1 MFIDGIKVILKCI
14 KMIIAIDFVG
24 SNFGS
29 GTKTYNLN
37 FCNQLENSNLDN
49 KIVIFLTK
57 EYFHQIKFKKNQ
69 KIKYIIKSNIFSN
82 ILFRLFWMQFI
93 LPFEL
98 LYLKINKLYSPMN
111 FCPIILRI
119 SKIKVILAIHSNLP
133 WVHFNLMPGNFI
145 RNFTTKKL
153 MELSIFFCDKIIV
166 DSHYAK
172 KELSNILKIKK
183 DKIEVIYLGIDEKF
197 LTNRNSN
204 IFLKNFNYHEK
215 YILTVLSCVKYH
227 NIINLLKAFKVLI
240 NQDGFKG
247 KFILVLQII
256 DEEYFKYVNNYI
268 QLNFNK
274 NKIIILKNID
284 NNNLPNLYR
293 HAELFLFTSYCE
305 VFGLTSLEAM
315 TQNCPV
321 VISNQSALPEIN
333 QDSALY
339 FDPDNIV
346 DIKKSVEKVLKNQ
359 ELKNYLITKSKLHY
373 PKFSWI
379 KTIEKTLEV
388 INI

>member
-119 SKIKVILAIHSNLP
+119 SKIKVILAIHSNL
-133 WVHFNLMPGNFI
+133 
-145 RNFTTKKL
+145 
-153 MELSIFFCDKIIV
+153 
-166 DSHYAK
+166 
-172 KELSNILKIKK
+172 
-183 DKIEVIYLGIDEKF
+183 
-197 LTNRNSN
+197 
-204 IFLKNFNYHEK
+204 
-215 YILTVLSCVKYH
+215 
-227 NIINLLKAFKVLI
+227 LLF
-240 NQDGFKG
+240 
-247 KFILVLQII
+247 
-256 DEEYFKYVNNYI
+256 
-268 QLNFNK
+268 
-274 NKIIILKNID
+274 
-284 NNNLPNLYR
+284 
-293 HAELFLFTSYCE
+293 
-305 VFGLTSLEAM
+305 
-315 TQNCPV
+315 
-321 VISNQSALPEIN
+321 
-333 QDSALY
+333 
-339 FDPDNIV
+339 
-346 DIKKSVEKVLKNQ
+346 
-359 ELKNYLITKSKLHY
+359 
-373 PKFSWI
+373 
-379 KTIEKTLEV
+379 
-388 INI
+388 

>member
-1 MFIDGIKVILKCI
+1 M
-14 KMIIAIDFVG
+14 
-24 SNFGS
+24 
-29 GTKTYNLN
+29 
-37 FCNQLENSNLDN
+37 
-49 KIVIFLTK
+49 
-57 EYFHQIKFKKNQ
+57 
-69 KIKYIIKSNIFSN
+69 
-82 ILFRLFWMQFI
+82 
-93 LPFEL
+93 
-98 LYLKINKLYSPMN
+98 
-111 FCPIILRI
+111 
-119 SKIKVILAIHSNLP
+119 
-133 WVHFNLMPGNFI
+133 
-145 RNFTTKKL
+145 
-153 MELSIFFCDKIIV
+153 
-166 DSHYAK
+166 
-172 KELSNILKIKK
+172 
-183 DKIEVIYLGIDEKF
+183 
-197 LTNRNSN
+197 
-204 IFLKNFNYHEK
+204 
-215 YILTVLSCVKYH
+215 
-227 NIINLLKAFKVLI
+227 
-240 NQDGFKG
+240 
-247 KFILVLQII
+247 
-256 DEEYFKYVNNYI
+256 NNYI